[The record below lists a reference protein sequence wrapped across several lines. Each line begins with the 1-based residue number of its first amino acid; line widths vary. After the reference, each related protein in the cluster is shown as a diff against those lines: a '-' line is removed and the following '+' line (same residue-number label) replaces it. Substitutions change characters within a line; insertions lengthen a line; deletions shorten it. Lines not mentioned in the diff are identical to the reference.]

1 MLAIRKKGHKYEWFG
16 RQHTVWYV
24 CKSQK
29 DKTLRYCE
37 AWADIN
43 VFLEYSQTE
52 IMIMMQSL
60 RHQPVWLNGQLSNP
74 WGIPKKKNILPSSSP
89 FLSLCSFLF
98 SFCLPRPYP
107 ATYRGTCQLTQQ
119 SGIIKDTHCK
129 PPTPLPS
136 LLLLDLWPYLWS
148 GWDEWREWNS
158 RCPFDISSIKGG
170 IVRASKCTTTALCIS
185 HTNLLRR
192 RINSGQS

>member
-1 MLAIRKKGHKYEWFG
+1 MLAIIKKGHKCEWFG

-43 VFLEYSQTE
+43 VFLEYS
-52 IMIMMQSL
+52 
-60 RHQPVWLNGQLSNP
+60 WLNGQLSNP

-89 FLSLCSFLF
+89 FLSLCSFF
-98 SFCLPRPYP
+98 IFFLPPSPLPSDIQRN
-107 ATYRGTCQLTQQ
+107 L
-119 SGIIKDTHCK
+119 
-129 PPTPLPS
+129 PTNTTDRDNKGHSLQTTNTPPLPS
-136 LLLLDLWPYLWS
+136 LLQLDLWPYLWS

-170 IVRASKCTTTALCIS
+170 IVQASKCTTTALCIS